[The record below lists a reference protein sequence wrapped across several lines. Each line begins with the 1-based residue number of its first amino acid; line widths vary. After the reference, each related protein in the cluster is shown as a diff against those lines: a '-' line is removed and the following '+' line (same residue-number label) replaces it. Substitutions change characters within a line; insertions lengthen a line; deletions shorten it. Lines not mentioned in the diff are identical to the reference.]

1 MCVFKF
7 SSFQVFL
14 NLLTQTKSAYIG
26 VCEDMMVYASTC
38 RRTQL
43 LVVSLFSVFEMFFAR
58 NCQDDVLECGS
69 MIGLAL
75 IGEHLKLKTHEI
87 NLKTAYADICFH
99 MATYMS
105 IRTFSLC
112 W

>member
-1 MCVFKF
+1 
-7 SSFQVFL
+7 
-14 NLLTQTKSAYIG
+14 
-26 VCEDMMVYASTC
+26 
-38 RRTQL
+38 
-43 LVVSLFSVFEMFFAR
+43 
-58 NCQDDVLECGS
+58 

-112 W
+112 